1 MKKCFIILEDGFEEC
16 EALIT
21 HDILRRSGQIE
32 ITLAG
37 GKHLDVVS
45 SAGVVIKADALLKD
59 LNLNEYDFCIL
70 PGGKKGVDNISE
82 SKLDKDVIKKMFALN
97 KHVHAICAAPSV
109 LGDLGYLD
117 NKRYTCFPGFQRG
130 DGEWVDTGVVT
141 DGNLVTGRSMGHSI
155 AFAEA
160 IVTLEIGE
168 QYLKKIR
175 QGTLGI

>member
-32 ITLAG
+32 VKLLG
-37 GKHLDVVS
+37 GKHLDVIS

-59 LNLNEYDFCIL
+59 ADLNEYDFCIL
-70 PGGKKGVDNISE
+70 PGGKKGVDNISMSE
-82 SKLDKDVIKKMFALN
+82 LDKGVIKKMFALG

-109 LGDLGYLD
+109 LGNLGYLD
-117 NKRYTCFPGFQRG
+117 GKKFTCFPGFERG
-130 DGEWVDTGVVT
+130 NGTWVDTGVVV
-141 DGNLVTGRSMGHSI
+141 DGTLITGRSMGHSI

-160 IVTLEIGE
+160 IVTLEVGE
-168 QYLKKIR
+168 QYLHKIH